1 MFKWKNKKAM
11 QVFLNRYE
19 EILDTSLTLQRVLF
33 EERHNCVFLTQDTLL
48 LGGALWHTVL
58 NLT

>member
-1 MFKWKNKKAM
+1 M

-19 EILDTSLTLQRVLF
+19 EILDKSLTLQRVLF
-33 EERHNCVFLTQDTLL
+33 EERHNCVFLAQYTLL

-58 NLT
+58 NST